1 MFAKMLSSAFANN
14 SDSVHIDLL
23 TLKDLNEIRAR
34 KAGEKLD
41 TIHRADHQYQKRYL
55 VLTYTGEFDRVHFPL
70 PLSFEEV
77 PNAIALQKTIR
88 RLREKLKEK
97 RAADL
102 EPVSEREKY
111 ARHSCILARSLSL
124 TDLVR
129 CVLADL
135 NRELRQI
142 VAQLRQDNTE
152 LRHRLRHSTSTN
164 RQSISKG
171 GDQSQLSLSMSPGT
185 QVLVDAD
192 YQAVGGAHGNAEM
205 AREVTKLRRQ
215 NQDLRRQLSDSATL
229 VEKLKAEHARELSK
243 WKARLGGVSLVDAVT
258 ARDQD
263 RRKAE
268 EQVITELK
276 RRIVHL
282 ERELKLERMSRG
294 RPAAASSPLG
304 SARTAAS
311 ASLQGTVRRTPSSS
325 SSAVRGSRIV
335 SRSPS
340 PRPSSGPTTKGS
352 RATTPTAQ
360 RGFSAGHGSPSSSL
374 GGRFD
379 PTAYHRSRQSPQES
393 TSRPSRYSSPYA
405 QEQRSSSRRR
415 GVSGRYDDT
424 PESGYSSAGSRDS
437 RSSNRSARESNKKQ
451 SPAAFAKESPGR
463 SRRNDPQAV
472 EYGRSATAL
481 GVASSSSRGSKKTK
495 PKATAAPRSR
505 DSDYSSASDREVEP
519 TRRPSVS
526 RPARRAVHA
535 HDSDDDS
542 FGPSRNLP
550 NDGRGHA
557 PSATVM
563 PLPTAVAP
571 EAPSRHSRHE
581 AVDDRDRVVR
591 RSREVVPD
599 PPNPPRSGPAVP
611 SNESAASQ
619 GELSDIDKRIQAL
632 QSYLDAAR

>member
-1 MFAKMLSSAFANN
+1 M
-14 SDSVHIDLL
+14 
-23 TLKDLNEIRAR
+23 
-34 KAGEKLD
+34 
-41 TIHRADHQYQKRYL
+41 
-55 VLTYTGEFDRVHFPL
+55 
-70 PLSFEEV
+70 
-77 PNAIALQKTIR
+77 
-88 RLREKLKEK
+88 
-97 RAADL
+97 
-102 EPVSEREKY
+102 
-111 ARHSCILARSLSL
+111 
-124 TDLVR
+124 
-129 CVLADL
+129 
-135 NRELRQI
+135 
-142 VAQLRQDNTE
+142 
-152 LRHRLRHSTSTN
+152 
-164 RQSISKG
+164 SKG

-472 EYGRSATAL
+472 DYNGRSATAL

-495 PKATAAPRSR
+495 PKATAAPQSR

-526 RPARRAVHA
+526 RPARRAIHA

-542 FGPSRNLP
+542 FGPSRNPP

-557 PSATVM
+557 PSAAVM
-563 PLPTAVAP
+563 PLPTVVAP

-591 RSREVVPD
+591 RSREVVAD
-599 PPNPPRSGPAVP
+599 PPNPPRSGP